1 MDYKDYY
8 ETLEVPK
15 GADEKEIKRSY
26 RRLARK
32 YHPDVN
38 PDNPESERKF
48 KEINEAYEVLGD
60 PEKRKKYDEFGHEWR
75 RYQQTGAPGG
85 FDWSNWSAQNGP
97 GGTQYTYATT
107 EDLEEMF
114 GGRGGFS
121 DFFETLFGGTPR
133 GAARTGRRSARPPRQ
148 GANVEH
154 PVEITLEEASAGATR
169 LLNKDGRRLEVRI
182 PPGVHTGSKVRI
194 RGEGAP
200 GAAGGAAGDLM
211 LVVDVLPH
219 DRFRRVGDDLHAD
232 VEVPVTTAA
241 LGGDVPV
248 QTLTGTVTLTI
259 PPETQNGTR
268 IRLRGQGMPRLRSPD
283 ERGDLYAT
291 VSVRLPT
298 DLTDEQRQAFV
309 ALRDAGG

>member
-1 MDYKDYY
+1 
-8 ETLEVPK
+8 
-15 GADEKEIKRSY
+15 
-26 RRLARK
+26 
-32 YHPDVN
+32 
-38 PDNPESERKF
+38 
-48 KEINEAYEVLGD
+48 
-60 PEKRKKYDEFGHEWR
+60 
-75 RYQQTGAPGG
+75 
-85 FDWSNWSAQNGP
+85 
-97 GGTQYTYATT
+97 
-107 EDLEEMF
+107 
-114 GGRGGFS
+114 
-121 DFFETLFGGTPR
+121 
-133 GAARTGRRSARPPRQ
+133 
-148 GANVEH
+148 
-154 PVEITLEEASAGATR
+154 
-169 LLNKDGRRLEVRI
+169 
-182 PPGVHTGSKVRI
+182 
-194 RGEGAP
+194 
-200 GAAGGAAGDLM
+200 M

-298 DLTDEQRQAFV
+298 DLTDEQRKAFV